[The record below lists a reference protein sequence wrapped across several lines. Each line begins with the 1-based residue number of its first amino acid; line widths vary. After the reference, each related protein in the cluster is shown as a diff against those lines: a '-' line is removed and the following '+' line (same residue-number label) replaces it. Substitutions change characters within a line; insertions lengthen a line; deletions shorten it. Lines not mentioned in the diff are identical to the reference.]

1 MLSVSSIERS
11 LDNRIYESNPQNAN
25 FYYLPFSSNERL
37 IDTEK
42 LYCINDDIMFRLV
55 NGLSVYV

>member
-25 FYYLPFSSNERL
+25 FYDLTFDGDERL
-37 IDTEK
+37 IVRRQINCK
-42 LYCINDDIMFRLV
+42 NDDIIFKLN
-55 NGLSVYV
+55 NG